1 MSFRRRRKKKDRR
14 RFRGVYLLP
23 NLITTASLF
32 AGFYAIVAAMDGRFY
47 SAAIAILVALVL
59 DGLDGR
65 VARMTKSTSDFGVQY
80 DSLADLVVFGVAPAL
95 LVYLWAL
102 KGLPYKQFGWVAAFL
117 FVVCGALRLARFNVQ
132 QGSMDPRYF
141 NGLPIPAAA
150 TLVATSIL
158 FYYEIGEWAPER
170 HVYILAMIYLLSFLM
185 VSNVKYVSFKKMD
198 LFQRHPFHSLVAAV
212 LIFVVVAT
220 APTIMGFL
228 LMAAYVA
235 SGPISTFIYHRRA
248 ALTPKGEGETP
259 PAKLTGSQGLDLGGG
274 GEAQSRPD

>member
-23 NLITTASLF
+23 NLITTGSLF
-32 AGFYAIVAAMDGRFY
+32 AGFYAIVASMDGRFY
-47 SAAIAILVALVL
+47 AAAWAILVAMIL

-65 VARMTKSTSDFGVQY
+65 VARMTKTTSGFGVQY
-80 DSLADLVVFGVAPAL
+80 DSLADLVAFGVAPGIMA
-95 LVYLWAL
+95 YLWAL
-102 KGLPYKQFGWVAAFL
+102 KDFKQFGWAAAFL

-132 QGSMDPRYF
+132 QGSFDPRYF

-150 TLVATSIL
+150 MMVAASVAFYHELGEMAPQGSRFIL
-158 FYYEIGEWAPER
+158 GMMY
-170 HVYILAMIYLLSFLM
+170 VLSFLM
-185 VSNVKYVSFKKMD
+185 VSNIKYISFKKVE
-198 LFQRHPFHSLVAAV
+198 LFRRHPFHTLVGLV

-220 APTIMGFL
+220 APNIMGFL

-235 SGPISTFIYHRRA
+235 SGPISTFMYHRRA

-259 PAKLTGSQGLDLGGG
+259 PPKLTGSQGLDLGGG
-274 GEAQSRPD
+274 GEA

>member
-1 MSFRRRRKKKDRR
+1 MSIRRRRKKKDKR

-23 NLITTASLF
+23 NLITTGSLF
-32 AGFYAIVAAMDGRFY
+32 AGFYAIVAAIDGRFHK
-47 SAAIAILVALVL
+47 AAIAILVSLVL

-65 VARMTKSTSDFGVQY
+65 IARMTKSTSGFGVQY
-80 DSLADLVVFGVAPAL
+80 DSLADLVAFGVAPGI

-102 KGLPYKQFGWVAAFL
+102 KPYHQFGWVAAFL

-150 TLVATSIL
+150 TMIATAII
-158 FYYEIGEWAPER
+158 FYYQIGEWAPER
-170 HVYILAMIYLLSFLM
+170 HIYILGMIYLLSFLM
-185 VSNVKYVSFKKMD
+185 VSNIKYMSFKQME
-198 LFQRHPFHSLVAAV
+198 LFRRHPFHTLVAVV

-220 APTIMGFL
+220 APNIMGFL

-235 SGPISTFIYHRRA
+235 SGPISTYMYHRRS
-248 ALTPKGEGETP
+248 ALAPKGEGETP
-259 PAKLTGSQGLDLGGG
+259 APKLATPQGLDLGGG
-274 GEAQSRPD
+274 GETGKQA

>member
-23 NLITTASLF
+23 NLITTGSLF

-47 SAAIAILVALVL
+47 AAAWAILVSLIL

-65 VARMTKSTSDFGVQY
+65 IARMTKSTSGFGVQY
-80 DSLADLVVFGVAPAL
+80 DSLADLVAFGVAPGI

-102 KGLPYKQFGWVAAFL
+102 KDFKQFGWAAAFL

-150 TLVATSIL
+150 MMVAATVAFYHELSDIAPAGSKFIL
-158 FYYEIGEWAPER
+158 G
-170 HVYILAMIYLLSFLM
+170 LIYVLSFLM
-185 VSNVKYVSFKKMD
+185 VSNIKYISFKKVE
-198 LFQRHPFHSLVAAV
+198 LFRRHPFHTLVGLV

-220 APTIMGFL
+220 APNIMGFL

-235 SGPISTFIYHRRA
+235 SGPISTFMYHRRP
-248 ALTPKGEGETP
+248 ALTDKGEVETP
-259 PAKLTGSQGLDLGGG
+259 PPTLTNPQGLDLGPG
-274 GEAQSRPD
+274 GEARKQV

>member
-1 MSFRRRRKKKDRR
+1 MAFRRRRKKRDRR
-14 RFRGVYLLP
+14 RFRGVFLLP
-23 NLITTASLF
+23 NLITTGSLF
-32 AGFYAIVAAMDGRFY
+32 AGFYAIVAAIDGRFHA
-47 SAAIAILVALVL
+47 AAIAILVSLVL

-65 VARMTKSTSDFGVQY
+65 IARLTQSTSGFGVQY
-80 DSLADLVVFGVAPAL
+80 DSLADLVAFGVAPGL

-102 KGLPYKQFGWVAAFL
+102 KPYQQFGWVAAFL

-150 TLVATSIL
+150 TLIATSIL

-185 VSNVKYVSFKKMD
+185 VSNVKYISFKKME
-198 LFQRHPFHSLVAAV
+198 LFRRHPFHTLVALV
-212 LIFVVVAT
+212 LLFVVVAT

-228 LMAAYVA
+228 CMVVYVA
-235 SGPISTFIYHRRA
+235 SGPISTYLYYRRP
-248 ALTPKGEGETP
+248 ALPEKGEEEA
-259 PAKLTGSQGLDLGGG
+259 PAPKPSN
-274 GEAQSRPD
+274 P